1 MQTELR
7 KKQRRREILAGM
19 AIILATF
26 SYIASLLLD
35 FNFLSPYTTL
45 EEDLTYL
52 ANQEINQQ
60 VSSLAWLFTA
70 LITLL
75 AIPPYLILMHK
86 RTKVLQYII
95 AFLLLGATAGF
106 LMMGLSGLELHR
118 ELAGSLLPGLEEAD
132 EQAYINLLSLYHDEL
147 FYRRVGSNFIG
158 AFAFFLGFSR
168 VHIKRFPFVA
178 MLLLMI
184 SGPTMIFFNWYDP
197 EHLIRTVAM
206 AGIMIG
212 ITIFSVR
219 LINKG
224 LEEKPE
230 EEKEKQGEPTPSPH

>member
-7 KKQRRREILAGM
+7 KRQRRREILAGM

-86 RTKVLQYII
+86 KMKVLHYIN
-95 AFLLLGATAGF
+95 ALLLLGATAGF
-106 LMMGLSGLELHR
+106 LMMGISGLELHR
-118 ELAGSLLPGLEEAD
+118 ELAGSLLPAMEEAD
-132 EQAYINLLSLYHDEL
+132 EQEWINLLGLYQNEL

-158 AFAFFLGFSR
+158 AFAFFLGLSR
-168 VHIKRFPFVA
+168 FQIKRFPFVA

-184 SGPTMIFFNWYDP
+184 GGPSLIFFNWYDP
-197 EHLIRTVAM
+197 EHLLRTAAM

-212 ITIFSVR
+212 ITVFSVR

-224 LEEKPE
+224 LEEKPL
-230 EEKEKQGEPTPSPH
+230 EKEEKQGEPTPSPH